1 MIFFRE
7 RYCEYNEHLP
17 NNFTMM
23 PLQSYMDSEIRA
35 IMAQYMPLESQEMP
49 NQHRPVEHADI
60 WNNKAYM
67 K

>member
-1 MIFFRE
+1 MNQIFFII
-7 RYCEYNEHLP
+7 CH
-17 NNFTMM
+17 
-23 PLQSYMDSEIRA
+23 QSYMDSEIRA